1 MDELQELY
9 RQVILDHNRNPRN
22 FGELEDATRVVAGV
36 NPLCG
41 DKMTLYVKLADGRI
55 EDIRF
60 QGTGCAISVASSS
73 LMTERVK
80 GLPVD
85 LALRLFD
92 KVHELLT
99 APDDREPPED
109 LDKLAALGGVR
120 EYPSRVKCASLGWH
134 ALRSAVADDT
144 TSNTAATAP
153 SNSRLRA
160 RRFGVQGR
168 LISHLLAARRRRAS
182 CQRQSSRT
190 ACRPAR
196 SSWDRR

>member
-1 MDELQELY
+1 VDELQDLY

-22 FGELEDATRVVAGV
+22 FGELTDATRVVAGV

-41 DKMTLYVKLADGRI
+41 DKMTLYLKLANGKI

-80 GLPVD
+80 GQSVGV
-85 LALRLFD
+85 ALELFER
-92 KVHELLT
+92 VHELLT
-99 APDDREPPED
+99 SSHDHEPAAE

-134 ALRSAVADDT
+134 ALKSAVAEDT
-144 TSNTAATAP
+144 TSNVTTE
-153 SNSRLRA
+153 
-160 RRFGVQGR
+160 
-168 LISHLLAARRRRAS
+168 
-182 CQRQSSRT
+182 
-190 ACRPAR
+190 
-196 SSWDRR
+196 